1 MPGDQVVKLEI
12 DRSISIPPYQQIVRQ
27 LRERITR
34 GDIAVNDPIPSA
46 REIVS
51 ITGVSLA
58 TAQRVLNELKNEGLI
73 YSLPGKGSFIS
84 PRDDD
89 GLKVIHIF
97 LPSTRLSF
105 FMEILNG
112 VYSALAEKPIEIK
125 LHSLNTDKL
134 VWDWKTTEE
143 LEEAVKAQDGVIF
156 IEEAFDSVRTACLRA
171 ARQIPFVTIEWQLDG
186 ACAVLNDYEDS
197 TAGVVR
203 YLAQEK
209 NCSSLLVLKGRDY
222 QYNANLK
229 LSGVKKAA
237 AEAGWKEGESLFFLD
252 TDFDA
257 YTGYNSVLAFL
268 QENPAPSA
276 IFCAN
281 DYEAIGVVGALT
293 EHGLLPGRD
302 VQLVGYGDMTD
313 KTTIYFPLTT
323 VKQNLEEMG
332 KQAVEMVLLIAGK
345 KEYPLQKIV
354 LTDLIRRKT

>member
-1 MPGDQVVKLEI
+1 MTLEV

-27 LRERITR
+27 LRERITHEEMNE
-34 GDIAVNDPIPSA
+34 DDHIPSA
-46 REIVS
+46 REIVQ

-84 PRDDD
+84 PRKE
-89 GLKVIHIF
+89 GIPEAIHIF

-112 VYSALAEKPIEIK
+112 VYDALSSMKIDLK

-134 VWDWKTTEE
+134 VWDWKTIEE
-143 LEEAVKAQDGVIF
+143 LEDVVKSRGGVIF

-171 ARQIPFVTIEWQLDG
+171 ARQIPFVTVEWQLDG
-186 ACAVLNDYEDS
+186 ACAIVNDYEDS
-197 TAGVVR
+197 TASVVS
-203 YLAQEK
+203 YLCSDK
-209 NCSSLLVLKGRDY
+209 HCSSLLVLKGRDF
-222 QYNANLK
+222 QYNASLK
-229 LSGVKKAA
+229 LAGIKKG
-237 AEAGWKEGESLFFLD
+237 AEAAGLRENRDLFFLD

-257 YTGYNSVLAFL
+257 YSGYESVTAYLKDH
-268 QENPAPSA
+268 EAPQA

-281 DYEAIGVVGALT
+281 DYEAIGVIGALT
-293 EHGLLPGRD
+293 EQGLLTGRD

-313 KTTIYFPLTT
+313 KTTLYFPLTT

-332 KQAVEMVLLIAGK
+332 RQAVKMLLLKAKG
-345 KEYPLQKIV
+345 EDVPPQKIV
-354 LTDLIRRKT
+354 ATELIVRKT

>member
-1 MPGDQVVKLEI
+1 MKLEI

-27 LRERITR
+27 LRESITR
-34 GDIAVNDPIPSA
+34 GEIAENDPIPSA

-51 ITGVSLA
+51 GTGVSLA

-84 PRDDD
+84 PREED
-89 GLKVIHIF
+89 GLKAIHIF

-112 VYSALAEKPIEIK
+112 IYAATAESSIELK

-134 VWDWKTTEE
+134 VWDWKTIEDI
-143 LEEAVKAQDGVIF
+143 EEAVKGQDGVIF
-156 IEEAFDSVRTACLRA
+156 IEEAFDSVRTACIRA
-171 ARQIPFVTIEWQLDG
+171 ARQIPFVTVEWQLDG
-186 ACAVLNDYEDS
+186 ACAILNDYENS
-197 TAGVVR
+197 TTEVVR
-203 YLAQEK
+203 YLASEK
-209 NCSSLLVLKGRDY
+209 NCGSLLVLKGRDY
-222 QYNANLK
+222 QYNASLK
-229 LSGVKKAA
+229 LSGVKKGAL
-237 AEAGWKEGESLFFLD
+237 EAGWKEGETLFFLD

-257 YTGYNSVLAFL
+257 YTGYESVSAFL
-268 QENPAPSA
+268 QDHEAPSA

-293 EHGLLPGRD
+293 EKGLLPGRD

-332 KQAVEMVLLIAGK
+332 RLAVETVLSLASGK
-345 KEYPLQKIV
+345 EDKRQKIV
-354 LTDLIRRKT
+354 KTELIRRKT

>member
-1 MPGDQVVKLEI
+1 MKLDI

-27 LRERITR
+27 LRESITK
-34 GDIAVNDPIPSA
+34 GELTENQSIPSA
-46 REIVS
+46 REIVQ

-84 PRDDD
+84 PRTDE
-89 GLKVIHIF
+89 GLKAIHIF

-112 VYSALAEKPIEIK
+112 IYLALADHSIEVK

-134 VWDWKTTEE
+134 VWDWKTVEE
-143 LEEAVKAQDGVIF
+143 LEEAVKSQDGVIF
-156 IEEAFDSVRTACLRA
+156 IEEAFDSVRTSCMRA
-171 ARQIPFVTIEWQLDG
+171 ARQIPFVTVEWQMDG
-186 ACAVLNDYEDS
+186 ACAVVNDYEES

-203 YLAQEK
+203 YLAEEK
-209 NCSSLLVLKGRDY
+209 HCSSLLVLKGRDY
-222 QYNANLK
+222 QYNASLK
-229 LSGVKKAA
+229 LKGIKSAA
-237 AEAGWKEGESLFFLD
+237 SEFGWREGESLFFLD

-257 YTGYNSVLAFL
+257 ITGYESVSSFL
-268 QENPAPSA
+268 ERHSAPSA

-293 EHGLLPGRD
+293 EKGLLPGRD
-302 VQLVGYGDMTD
+302 VQLIGYGDMTD

-323 VKQNLEEMG
+323 VKQNLEDMG
-332 KQAVEMVLLIAGK
+332 KAAVQAVLDLAAGK
-345 KEYPLQKIV
+345 DDRTLKVIE
-354 LTDLIRRKT
+354 TELIRRKT

>member
-1 MPGDQVVKLEI
+1 MTLEI

-34 GDIAVNDPIPSA
+34 GDMREHESIPSA
-46 REIVS
+46 REIVHG
-51 ITGVSLA
+51 TGVSLA

-84 PRDDD
+84 PRHE
-89 GLKVIHIF
+89 GIPGIIHIF

-112 VYSALAEKPIEIK
+112 IYDALSSYKLELK

-134 VWDWKTTEE
+134 VWDWKTIEE
-143 LEEAVKAQDGVIF
+143 LEEVVKAQDAVIF
-156 IEEAFDSVRTACLRA
+156 IEEAFDTVRTACMRA
-171 ARQIPFVTIEWQLDG
+171 ARQVPFVTIEWQLDG
-186 ACAVLNDYEDS
+186 ACAVVNDYEES
-197 TAGVVR
+197 TYRVVK
-203 YLAQEK
+203 YLCEEK
-209 NCSSLLVLKGRDY
+209 NCSSLLVLKGRDF
-222 QYNANLK
+222 QFNAGLK
-229 LSGVKKAA
+229 LEGVRKAA
-237 AEAGWKEGESLFFLD
+237 RECGLEEKQDLFFLD

-257 YTGYNSVLAFL
+257 ITGYEAVTDFL
-268 QENPAPSA
+268 KSHKPTDA

-293 EHGLLPGRD
+293 EQGLLPGRD

-332 KQAVEMVLLIAGK
+332 RQAVEMLLLKARG
-345 KEYPLQKIV
+345 EETPLQKV
-354 LTDLIRRKT
+354 VPAELIIRKT